1 MTSTELDSCAVGGF
15 FAEYQS
21 NSGLK
26 NISMVLEFLAKLPH
40 RGGQIFTNHNGEV
53 VKVGDGAGVS
63 CSIDQ
68 KYYDN
73 FIRAQK
79 PQNGIYGIGNFFL
92 PLEEEAREIS
102 RQKIKEICEKFDVR
116 ILNNNQNEEWRKIHF
131 NSDDSDSAKDLK
143 LQKFEQ
149 IFLAPNQEISAD
161 KFEKILMQV
170 HQEIEEFS
178 HQLNQE
184 YKSQNQ
190 ALPKLA
196 VASLSCQKVIY
207 KGMLLPHEVAYF
219 DDLQKSNPKE
229 VVYHIR
235 QSTNVSPSPGNA
247 QPFNIIAHNGELNS
261 VDGNADKNH
270 KAARGFSDSR
280 TFDEHLRE
288 LTLQGKDIIEAVT
301 TLMPPPLTNDRK
313 IDAMLEEMKSQGF
326 EYNGPA
332 HMVFSSGN
340 IQGAKLD
347 SSALRPSRYVIAQN
361 QSGKNCLYIGS
372 EDMFSADRLNEMG
385 LTLVERGMLKAGE
398 MITIENGVVKKNDQ
412 ILSEL
417 ADRFKTSGRRIEKI
431 EANPAGLPKQRLDLG
446 QRELEVR
453 KYHLLP
459 LCEGATKKIAMGD
472 DTNPLKTDEKDLPTL
487 AEHFKQKFSQV
498 SSPPLDSD
506 KESASFSLDTYL
518 GKKTLSY
525 APIEFDINK
534 NLSAAQIDQTLDS
547 TINRTVYKIDSPI
560 LKVGELEDI
569 KTKAQDFSATIDLSF
584 DLTSLS
590 EEDRNN
596 EEKVLA
602 QLRQKVKEICFDVE
616 KKVRAGK
623 SIIILDGS
631 QTSPEKMILPDVLV
645 TAAVHSHLH
654 KVGLEKQ
661 ASLIVNSSE
670 MVSAHHFSVLSALG
684 AAAVNPAGGYDFAA
698 EIANGN
704 QGKYQQYCDNFQ
716 HAVEKAHLVTMAKY
730 GISSAEV
737 YRGSRL
743 VETLTIDLEEKSEEY
758 DPSCLGEA
766 FKSVKSCAGFNGKF
780 GVDEILTT
788 AVTDHQRKYSNQII
802 TSGHFAYSPSGVT
815 HTYNPVIVGAIRGVT
830 TTYRT
835 KRALVEEYFKLAQK
849 LEEKNKEIPR
859 DFYLELDVQL
869 KESLANKNRKITQL
883 ENQNDKLINS
893 LFFIDGIAREL
904 ENTAAKQKKSS
915 ADIEDLAGGQQPK
928 FSLNETQIKQF
939 LSVATKTGN
948 SLSNAFSQY
957 KKEEINSTQLKQI
970 FLNAAGY
977 DANQIEVIEEW
988 TKLVKAEKVF
998 EAAEV
1003 FKSLNQKN
1011 QDRINHVF
1019 AEQKANQDKIS
1030 ALKAELAET
1039 QIDKTVNNIL
1049 LEATQKQDFAHEIGL
1064 KIQELRQKAQ
1074 ENNLLPEIANDVF
1087 DLEQINAHKI
1097 DEPFAQAMAEI
1108 SQNKKDFR
1116 VTIAD
1121 HLEIKTSLKA
1131 SDRQEFMK
1139 LDEINLSFENSKD
1152 LQSVSDILANHFV
1165 TGGMSHGALTL
1176 PAHNDVAKAAQLV
1189 GSKSCTGEGGKPA
1202 GQKAKIVQ
1210 IASGRFGITP
1220 EYFSDADTVEIKI
1233 VQGAKPGEGGMLP
1246 AGKVSVEIAAV
1257 RGATPSNG
1265 LISPPPHHDIYSIED
1280 LQELIHDLKEL
1291 KPGINVAVKLCASEG
1306 IDQIA
1311 IGVAKSG
1318 ADIINIASGSG
1329 GTGAAAIDSIKSTGL
1344 PSEVGLVMVHQA
1356 LSKAGIRPLVKLQ
1369 TSGFPNTPEGVIIM
1383 SILGGD
1389 ILESGTTD
1397 VMLLG
1402 CDMHRKCNV
1411 PGACGPGITNN
1422 AEGYQGHAEDLALYK
1437 LNMAKAVQ
1445 EELLELGVNHLS
1457 ELHGRVD
1464 LLNAENLRGKVSD
1477 QFIESLLASSDYEQ
1491 LPEEKLRQYRRNANE
1506 GTNQAQYE
1514 KLNGIDLSQ
1523 RSSVDVG
1530 EVDVVNRTFGAT
1542 FAYQNYQELA
1552 DKEADHL
1559 TIKTNG
1565 TAGQSHGAF
1574 NVHGLCLEHTGSVQ
1588 DGFGKS
1594 MNGGVLVVKQPESE
1608 THLTESI
1615 YAGNAALYGASSG
1628 KAFIPSAGSRCAVLM
1643 KGATLVVSG
1652 NVGDYGCEYMTSGSF
1667 LALGKVGKHFG
1678 AGMSGGISVLYN
1690 QKNYLAQKEISN
1702 DIRYANKQESETYF
1716 EAIKNLLEEDLAR
1729 TQSPKAASI
1738 LKNFEKEKSNF
1749 KIVIPKTL
1757 DKIQTLEEL
1766 QKVEQSFSLRASKEI
1781 SVFEQVWLESRKLEL
1796 SQTKEALKTSDYELI
1811 ELQSKASAIA
1821 LEQQTK
1827 MRQYGSVGARIVG
1840 GLGVPDQ
1847 VLSDD
1852 VNELMSELFSHGKKC
1867 SCDSVTCTS
1876 SEQRREKPKSKHP
1889 SSGCPLAK
1897 NPNLINGILN
1907 DQSLSEENR
1916 AKEAFKMQIQ
1926 QSPFA
1931 GFTGSACPAPCQDSC
1946 THSADDEGNSEAVK
1960 IKRIELLLHRI
1971 AVKKGW
1977 YEELH
1982 VFQPEIANDNRREKV
1997 MIVGS
2002 GPSALE
2008 AAYHLA
2014 KKGVAVEIFEK
2025 DDKIGGLLRYGIPD
2039 HKLQKE
2045 TIDFYAA
2052 ELKKM
2057 GVKFHLNRPIEMKQ
2071 IKATHPNFNFYLDAR
2086 GVVQTP
2092 VLFDQNFA
2100 KTNVL
2105 EGGNHS
2111 LAMDFLTYCNKFHE
2125 AQKQENLA
2133 GVQNNLTHPFEEF
2146 KLGKEIAVLG
2156 NGDTAEDVKRTILKL
2171 NSQLNESEKVKLITI
2186 NRQPQESERA
2196 KLGSNYPRGREV
2208 GSLDLSI
2215 ETNHEENIS
2224 QVRHFDN
2231 TAPKSFAT
2239 DEQGKIKGIHVDST
2253 YVIESDFSRNNRGK
2267 AQKIGEEFIE
2277 CSSVITALGFRAPE
2291 LHEETIKNFGQL
2303 KNGSIITIGDVA
2315 TKSGRIT
2322 NGSELIVN
2330 SQASGLEV
2338 AKRILDRTPSASP
2351 EYFSKL
2357 STSKLENLTAIGATM
2372 K

>member
-1 MTSTELDSCAVGGF
+1 MTNTEFDSCAVGGF
-15 FAEYQS
+15 FAEYQN
-21 NSGLK
+21 NSKLK

-53 VKVGDGAGVS
+53 VKVGDGAGVN

-73 FIRAQK
+73 FIGAQK

-102 RQKIKEICEKFDVR
+102 RQKIEEICNKFGVT
-116 ILNNNQNEEWRKIHF
+116 ILTNNQNSKWRKIDF
-131 NSDDSDSAKDLK
+131 NSPDSESAKDLK

-149 IFLAPNQEISAD
+149 IFLAPNQEISAAE
-161 KFEKILMQV
+161 FEKTLLQV
-170 HQEIEEFS
+170 HQEIEQFS

-184 YKSQNQ
+184 YKAENQ

-219 DDLQKSNPKE
+219 DDLQNSNPKE

-261 VDGNADKNH
+261 VEGNADKNH

-301 TLMPPPLTNDRK
+301 TLMPPPATGNQK
-313 IDAMLEEMKSQGF
+313 IDAMLEEMKSQGL

-332 HMVFSSGN
+332 HMVFSSAN
-340 IQGAKLD
+340 VQGAKLD

-372 EDMFSADRLNEMG
+372 EDMFSTARLSEMG
-385 LTLVERGMLKAGE
+385 LILVERGMLKAGE
-398 MITIENGVVKKNDQ
+398 IITIENDVVKKNDQ

-417 ADRFKTSGRRIEKI
+417 ADRFKTSGRKIEKI
-431 EANPAGLPKQRLDLG
+431 EAKPAELPQQKLDLG

-459 LCEGATKKIAMGD
+459 LIEGATKKIAMGD
-472 DTNPLKTDEKDLPTL
+472 DTNPLKTDERDLPNL

-518 GKKTLSY
+518 LVKQPLL
-525 APIEFDINK
+525 NK
-534 NLSAAQIDQTLDS
+534 SD
-547 TINRTVYKIDSPI
+547 YKIFKTASPI
-560 LKVGELEDI
+560 LKVGELEEI
-569 KTKAQDFSATIDLSF
+569 KTKAATSAATIDLSF
-584 DLTSLS
+584 NLNKISKK
-590 EEDRNN
+590 DRNDSA
-596 EEKVLA
+596 KVLA
-602 QLRQKVKEICFDVE
+602 QLRQKVEEICLDVE
-616 KKVRAGK
+616 RQVKSGK

-631 QTSPEKMILPDVLV
+631 QTSPEKMTLPDVLI

-698 EIANGN
+698 EIANGD
-704 QGKYQQYCDNFQ
+704 QEKYQQYCANFQ

-743 VETLTIDLEEKSEEY
+743 IETLTINLEEQSKQY

-766 FKSVKSCAGFNGKF
+766 FRSVKSCAGFNGKF
-780 GVDEILTT
+780 GVDEILTA

-802 TSGHFAYSPSGVT
+802 TSGHFAYAPSGVT
-815 HTYNPVIVGAIRGVT
+815 HTYNPVIIGAIRDVT

-835 KRALVEEYFKLAQK
+835 KRALVEEYSKLAQK
-849 LEEKNKEIPR
+849 LEEKNPKISPE
-859 DFYLELDVQL
+859 FLLELNGQL
-869 KESLANKNRKITQL
+869 IESLKQKNRKITQL

-893 LFFIDGIAREL
+893 LFFIDGIAKEL
-904 ENTAAKQKKSS
+904 ENTAARQKKSG
-915 ADIEDLAGGQQPK
+915 ADMEDLASGQQPK

-939 LSVATKTGN
+939 LSVTKKTGS

-957 KKEEINSTQLKQI
+957 KKAEINFTDLKEI

-977 DANQIEVIEEW
+977 DANQITEIEEW
-988 TKLVKAEKVF
+988 TKLIKAEKVS

-1003 FKSLNQKN
+1003 FKNLNQQN
-1011 QDRINHVF
+1011 QGRINEVL
-1019 AEQKANQDKIS
+1019 AQQKANQDEIS
-1030 ALKAELAET
+1030 ALRSQIAEA
-1039 QIDKTVNNIL
+1039 QIDQTVNNIFF
-1049 LEATQKQDFAHEIGL
+1049 EASQKTDFAEQIKL
-1064 KIQELRQKAQ
+1064 KTEELKQKAQ
-1074 ENNLLPEIANDVF
+1074 QNDLLPKIANDAF
-1087 DLEQINAHKI
+1087 DLEQINNHQI
-1097 DEPFAQAMAEI
+1097 DEPFARAMAEI
-1108 SQNKKDFR
+1108 SQNKKEFR

-1121 HLEIKTSLKA
+1121 HLEVMSSPKA
-1131 SDRQEFMK
+1131 LDRQE
-1139 LDEINLSFENSKD
+1139 SEN
-1152 LQSVSDILANHFV
+1152 LQSVSDILANHFI

-1202 GQKAKIVQ
+1202 GQKAKVVQ
-1210 IASGRFGITP
+1210 VASGRFGITP

-1257 RGATPSNG
+1257 RGAIPANG

-1280 LQELIHDLKEL
+1280 LQELIHDLKEF

-1369 TSGFPNTPEGVIIM
+1369 TSGFPNTPEGVVIM

-1437 LNMAKAVQ
+1437 LNMAKTVQ
-1445 EELLELGVNHLS
+1445 EKLLGLGVEHLS
-1457 ELHGRVD
+1457 QLHGRVD

-1477 QFIESLLASSDYEQ
+1477 QFIASLLAESREYPQ
-1491 LPEEKLRQYRRNANE
+1491 LPEEKLREYRSNANE
-1506 GTNQAQYE
+1506 GTNQIQYQQLE
-1514 KLNGIDLSQ
+1514 NINLSQ
-1523 RSSVDVG
+1523 KNSLDVG

-1542 FAYQNYQELA
+1542 FAYQNYQELS
-1552 DKEADHL
+1552 DKEEDHL

-1574 NVHGLCLEHTGSVQ
+1574 NVHGLCLEHTGSAQ

-1594 MNGGVLVVKQPESE
+1594 MSGGVLVVKQPESE

-1615 YAGNAALYGASSG
+1615 YVGNAALYGASAG
-1628 KAFIPSAGSRCAVLM
+1628 KAFIPSAGSRCGVLM
-1643 KGATLVVSG
+1643 KGATLVVNG

-1678 AGMSGGISVLYN
+1678 AGMSGGISALYN
-1690 QKNYLAQKEISN
+1690 QENYLDQKEISQ
-1702 DIRYANKQESETYF
+1702 DIRYADEQESTPYLA
-1716 EAIKNLLEEDLAR
+1716 AIKQLLEEDFAR
-1729 TQSPKAASI
+1729 TQSSKAKLI
-1738 LKNFEKEKSNF
+1738 LENFEKEKSNF

-1766 QKVEQSFSLRASKEI
+1766 QKVEESFSLRASKKI
-1781 SVFEQVWLESRKLEL
+1781 STFEQVWLESKKLEL
-1796 SQTKEALKTSDYELI
+1796 SQNKQALKTSDYELI
-1811 ELQSKASAIA
+1811 ELQSQASAIA
-1821 LEQQTK
+1821 LKQQTK
-1827 MRQYGSVGARIVG
+1827 MRQYGSLGARIVG

-1852 VNELMSELFSHGKKC
+1852 TNELMSELFSHGKKC

-1876 SEQRREKPKSKHP
+1876 SKQRKEEPELKHP

-1907 DQSLSEENR
+1907 DKSLSEEIR
-1916 AKEAFKMQIQ
+1916 AKEAFKMQIE

-1977 YEELH
+1977 YEELQ
-1982 VFQPEIANDNRREKV
+1982 VFQPEIANDNRSEKI

-2014 KKGVAVEIFEK
+2014 RKGVAVEIFEK

-2045 TIDFYAA
+2045 TIDFYG
-2052 ELKKM
+2052 EKLEKM
-2057 GVKFHLNRPIEMKQ
+2057 GVKFHLNSPIEMEK
-2071 IKATHPNFNFYLDAR
+2071 IKETHPDFNFYLDAR

-2100 KTNVL
+2100 KTNVA
-2105 EGGNHS
+2105 EGGNHL
-2111 LAMDFLTYCNKFHE
+2111 LAMDFLTYCNKFNE

-2133 GVQNNLTHPFEEF
+2133 GVSNNLTHPFVEF
-2146 KLGKEIAVLG
+2146 KLGEKIVVLG

-2171 NSQLNESEKVKLITI
+2171 NSQLNENEKVELITI

-2196 KLGSNYPRGREV
+2196 KLGANYPRGREKK
-2208 GSLDLSI
+2208 SSDLHY
-2215 ETNHEENIS
+2215 EANHEENIS
-2224 QVRHFDN
+2224 RVSHFDN
-2231 TAPKSFAT
+2231 TAPKSFET
-2239 DEQGKIKGIHVDST
+2239 DEQGKIKGIKVDST
-2253 YVIESDFSRNNRGK
+2253 YVVESDFRRNNRGK
-2267 AQKIGEEFIE
+2267 AQKIGEGFIE
-2277 CSSVITALGFRAPE
+2277 CNSVITALGFRAPE
-2291 LHEETIKNFGQL
+2291 VHEATIKNFNQL
-2303 KNGSIITIGDVA
+2303 KNGSIIAIGDVA
-2315 TKSGRIT
+2315 TKSKFIT
-2322 NGSELIVN
+2322 NGSELIVD
-2330 SQASGLEV
+2330 SLASGSEV
-2338 AKRILDRTPSASP
+2338 ADKILKLAPNPSIKLGL
-2351 EYFSKL
+2351 EGVEKL
-2357 STSKLENLTAIGATM
+2357 SKSLSIER
-2372 K
+2372 